1 MKNSKIMKRSL
12 AALGL
17 AGLLATTAVAASTV
31 TTKMIEANYMGIKI
45 VVDGVAVTPKDA
57 NGKVVEPFASE
68 GTTYLPVRAIGEALG
83 KEVTWDGATS
93 TVYVGQVPGQETNW
107 MKELPPYQTNH
118 DTDLYDG
125 SDPHEFFTVSGI
137 DHTAGVVLQD
147 AYTQEGYA
155 LWNTSMKYDTMTF
168 TVGHV
173 DGTDERDATLSIY
186 LDGEYVTEYDLAF
199 NGNTQTITV
208 PLDRAATVEI
218 RLDAY
223 KTKDNGE
230 KVWDNIMSDYGIFDI
245 SFS

>member
-1 MKNSKIMKRSL
+1 MRTSKTFKRTA
-12 AALGL
+12 AALVL
-17 AGLLATTAVAASTV
+17 AGLVCGAAVAAGTV

-83 KEVTWDGATS
+83 KEVTWDGETA
-93 TVYVGQVPGQETNW
+93 TVYVGEVPGQETDW
-107 MKELPPYQTNH
+107 MQKLPPYQTNV

-125 SDPHEFFTVSGI
+125 SDPHTYFTVSGI
-137 DHTAGVVLQD
+137 NHTSGVVLHD
-147 AYTQEGYA
+147 AYTKEAYA
-155 LWNTSMKYDTMTF
+155 LWNTDLQYDTMTF

-173 DGTDERDATLSIY
+173 DGKAEYNATLSVY
-186 LDGEYVTEYDLAF
+186 LDGEYVTEYDIPF

-208 PLDRAATVEI
+208 PLNRAATVEI
-218 RLDAY
+218 RMDAY
-223 KTKDNGE
+223 KVRDSGE